1 MPRVLITANVFHNGL
16 SERADSHEYYTRN
29 LIRLAS
35 LPKEWQWYV
44 TSIDYDLAFVLP
56 AVHTLLGS
64 QAYYQACDRLRNRLK
79 LPLSIDKSIEQSASS
94 FGFPNYFDALRLA
107 CALDG
112 CLDMIVTWEP
122 HHFSRNQGDVFRV
135 RSHGHF
141 DYTIPTQNLEDNSIH
156 DQTIQI
162 FGVESLLRYAEQPF
176 LKFAQVLPESQFRL
190 GSLNIQSVSEP
201 EPNFLQTHFPST
213 VTAVVH
219 LATDDPV
226 ETTAQGKTPVEA
238 LYQAIDQC
246 INSFGQI
253 PTRQLIYYWVPGQM
267 GGAAA
272 AVEVMICIQCGEETY
287 EASASNPSIIRAFGE
302 AYISAINQ
310 IWRDLGAIW

>member
-16 SERADSHEYYTRN
+16 SERADSHEYYTKN

-35 LPKEWQWYV
+35 LPQEWQWYV
-44 TSIDYDLAFVLP
+44 TLIDYDLAFVLP
-56 AVHTLLGS
+56 VVHTLLGS
-64 QAYYQACDRLRNRLK
+64 QAYYQACDRLRNRLN
-79 LPLSIDKSIEQSASS
+79 LPLSIDQSIEQSASS

-107 CALDG
+107 CALDS

-122 HHFSRNQGDVFRV
+122 HHFCRNQGDVFRV
-135 RSHGHF
+135 RAQGYF

-162 FGVESLLRYAEQPF
+162 FGVESLLRYAEQPTHRSEPI
-176 LKFAQVLPESQFRL
+176 LVTPQFRL
-190 GSLNIQSVSEP
+190 GSVTIQSVSEP
-201 EPNFLQTHFPST
+201 GPNFLQINLPST

-219 LATDDPV
+219 VAADDPV
-226 ETTAQGKTPVEA
+226 ETTAQGRTPVEA

-246 INSFGQI
+246 VDSLGKI

-272 AVEVMICIQCGEETY
+272 AVEVMICIKCGGKTY
-287 EASASNPSIIRAFGE
+287 EASAVNPSIIRSFGD

-310 IWRDLGAIW
+310 IWHTLA

>member
-16 SERADSHEYYTRN
+16 SERADSHEYYTKN

-35 LPKEWQWYV
+35 LPEEWQWYV
-44 TSIDYDLAFVLP
+44 TSMDYDLAFVLP

-64 QAYYQACDRLRNRLK
+64 PAYYHACDQLRNRLNR
-79 LPLSIDKSIEQSASS
+79 PLSIDQSIDQSASS

-135 RSHGHF
+135 REQGYF
-141 DYTIPTQNLEDNSIH
+141 DYTIPTHNLEDNSIH
-156 DQTIQI
+156 EQTIQI
-162 FGVESLLRYAEQPF
+162 FGVESLLRYADQPTYRSRSEQILLTP
-176 LKFAQVLPESQFRL
+176 QFKL
-190 GSLNIQSVSEP
+190 GRVKIQSVSEP
-201 EPNFLQTHFPST
+201 EPNFLQINLPST

-219 LATDDPV
+219 LATGDPV
-226 ETTAQGKTPVEA
+226 ETTAQGRTPVEA

-246 INSFGQI
+246 VDSFGQI
-253 PTRQLIYYWVPGQM
+253 PTRHLIYYWVPGQM

-272 AVEVMICIQCGEETY
+272 AVEVMICIQCGKETY
-287 EASASNPSIIRAFGE
+287 EASATNPSIIRAFGD

-310 IWRDLGAIW
+310 IWHTLA

>member
-64 QAYYQACDRLRNRLK
+64 QAYYHACERLRNRLNM
-79 LPLSIDKSIEQSASS
+79 PLSIDTLIDQSASS

-107 CALDG
+107 CALDS

-122 HHFSRNQGDVFRV
+122 HHFSRNQGDVFCV
-135 RSHGHF
+135 RAQGHF

-162 FGVESLLRYAEQPF
+162 FGVESLLRYAEQPTHRSE
-176 LKFAQVLPESQFRL
+176 QVLLTPQFKL
-190 GSLNIQSVSEP
+190 GSVKIQSFSEP
-201 EPNFLQTHFPST
+201 TTSVLQNHLPST
-213 VTAVVH
+213 VTAVVQ
-219 LATDDPV
+219 LPTGDPV
-226 ETTAQGKTPVEA
+226 ETTAQGRTPVES

-246 INSFGQI
+246 IKSFDQI

-272 AVEVMICIQCGEETY
+272 AVEVMICIKCGEETY
-287 EASASNPSIIRAFGE
+287 EASAVNPSIIRAFGE

-310 IWRDLGAIW
+310 IWHTLA